1 MTSAVEK
8 GLDEDYVEIER
19 RLKLAQVR
27 LYAAIV
33 PEERILILK
42 LNVTQLIIT
51 PSDYFNVSP

>member
-27 LYAAIV
+27 LYAATV